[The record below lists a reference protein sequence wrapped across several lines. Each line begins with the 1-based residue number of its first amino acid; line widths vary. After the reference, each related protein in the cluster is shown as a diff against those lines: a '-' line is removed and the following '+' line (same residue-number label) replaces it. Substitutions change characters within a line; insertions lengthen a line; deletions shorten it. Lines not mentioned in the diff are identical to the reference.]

1 MSFEDYAFNTVED
14 EQKKKKVKPT
24 YVIGVAVLLLLG
36 VIYVAMNFFSGSST
50 QGFEVQHD
58 EVQAQETEESA
69 TIFVHVAGEVK
80 NPGMVE
86 LGANERVAKAI
97 ELAGGATENAQLDS
111 INLAKKC
118 EDGEQ
123 ITVPSKVTA
132 ESSGTASSD
141 SSSSQAS
148 SASSSSSNG
157 KVNINTAD
165 ATGLQQISGIGPS
178 KAQKIIAYR
187 EQNGKFKSVE
197 DLTNVSGIGE
207 KTLASIK
214 DQICV

>member
-14 EQKKKKVKPT
+14 EEKKKSKIKPT
-24 YVIGVAVLLLLG
+24 YVIGVAVLLLVALA
-36 VIYVAMNFFSGSST
+36 YVGFNFFTSSSNA
-50 QGFEVQHD
+50 GFSVEHEQT
-58 EVQAQETEESA
+58 EAQADDSSA
-69 TIFVHVAGEVK
+69 RIYVHVAGEVK

-86 LGANERVAKAI
+86 LESDERVAVAI
-97 ELAGGATENAQLDS
+97 EKAGGATENALLDS

-123 ITVPSKVTA
+123 ISVPSKVST
-132 ESSGTASSD
+132 ET
-141 SSSSQAS
+141 S
-148 SASSSSSNG
+148 SASSTETAEAASSSTSSNG

-165 ATGLQQISGIGPS
+165 ASGLQQISGIGPS

>member
-14 EQKKKKVKPT
+14 EEKKRKKIKPT
-24 YVIGVAVLLLLG
+24 YVIGVAVLLI
-36 VIYVAMNFFSGSST
+36 VAVAYVAFTFFSQSESS
-50 QGFEVQHD
+50 GFSVEHEQ
-58 EVQAQETEESA
+58 TEQTPAENDSK
-69 TIFVHVAGEVK
+69 IFVHVAGEVAK
-80 NPGMVE
+80 PGMVE
-86 LGANERVAKAI
+86 LEADERVAAAI
-97 ELAGGATENAQLDS
+97 EKAGGATENAQLDS

-123 ITVPSKVTA
+123 ISVPSKVSDETNSNQPA
-132 ESSGTASSD
+132 ETT
-141 SSSSQAS
+141 
-148 SASSSSSNG
+148 SATSNNG

-165 ATGLQQISGIGPS
+165 AAGLQQISGIGPS

>member
-58 EVQAQETEESA
+58 EVQAQEAEESA

>member
-1 MSFEDYAFNTVED
+1 MSFDEYAFNTVED
-14 EQKKKKVKPT
+14 EEKKKSRIKPT
-24 YVIGVAVLLLLG
+24 YIIGVAVLLL
-36 VIYVAMNFFSGSST
+36 VAVAYIAFNFLSSSENTGFSVEHT
-50 QGFEVQHD
+50 QSE
-58 EVQAQETEESA
+58 QATVENDSK
-69 TIFVHVAGEVK
+69 IFVHVAGEVA

-86 LGANERVAKAI
+86 LEADERVATAI
-97 ELAGGATENAQLDS
+97 EKAGGATENAQLDS

-123 ITVPSKVTA
+123 ISVPSKISA
-132 ESSGTASSD
+132 ESSGGASTETTTATG
-141 SSSSQAS
+141 
-148 SASSSSSNG
+148 SASASNSG

-165 ATGLQQISGIGPS
+165 AAGLQQISGIGPS

-187 EQNGKFKSVE
+187 EQNGKFKSIE

>member
-36 VIYVAMNFFSGSST
+36 VIYVAMNFFSGAST

>member
-58 EVQAQETEESA
+58 EVQAQETEGSA

>member
-36 VIYVAMNFFSGSST
+36 VIYVAMNFFSGAST

-58 EVQAQETEESA
+58 EVQAQETEELA

-86 LGANERVAKAI
+86 LASNERVAKAI

-132 ESSGTASSD
+132 ESSDTASLD

-148 SASSSSSNG
+148 GASSSSNNG

-165 ATGLQQISGIGPS
+165 AAGLQQISGIGPS

>member
-36 VIYVAMNFFSGSST
+36 VIYVAMNFFSGAST

-86 LGANERVAKAI
+86 LASNERVAKAI

-123 ITVPSKVTA
+123 ITVPSKVAA

-148 SASSSSSNG
+148 GASSSSSNG

-165 ATGLQQISGIGPS
+165 AAGLQQISGIGPS

-197 DLTNVSGIGE
+197 DLINVSGIGE

>member
-14 EQKKKKVKPT
+14 EQKKKKIKPT
-24 YVIGVAVLLLLG
+24 YVVGVAVLLLLAI
-36 VIYVAMNFFSGSST
+36 VYVALNFFSGSSNS
-50 QGFEVQHD
+50 GFEVQHD
-58 EVQAQETEESA
+58 DAQVQETGDYS

-86 LGANERVAKAI
+86 LESNERVAKAI

-123 ITVPSKVTA
+123 ITVPSKIATD
-132 ESSGTASSD
+132 SSGATSSD
-141 SSSSQAS
+141 SLSAS
-148 SASSSSSNG
+148 AASSSSSNNG
-157 KVNINTAD
+157 KININTAD
-165 ATGLQQISGIGPS
+165 VAGLQQISGIGPS

>member
-1 MSFEDYAFNTVED
+1 MNFEDYSFNTVED
-14 EQKKKKVKPT
+14 EEKKKNIKPT
-24 YVIGVAVLLLLG
+24 YLIGVAVLVLLAIVYAAINLLPSSSSSG
-36 VIYVAMNFFSGSST
+36 FSVES
-50 QGFEVQHD
+50 
-58 EVQAQETEESA
+58 QETKTEEA
-69 TIFVHVAGEVK
+69 TETSSIFVHVAGEVK
-80 NPGMVE
+80 NPGIVE
-86 LGANERVAKAI
+86 LASGERVALAI
-97 ELAGGATENAQLDS
+97 EKAGGATENALLDS

-123 ITVPSKVTA
+123 IVIPSKVQN
-132 ESSGTASSD
+132 ED
-141 SSSSQAS
+141 SSQAS
-148 SASSSSSNG
+148 SSDSAASGSSASSANNG

-187 EQNGKFKSVE
+187 EQNGKFKSIE

-207 KTLASIK
+207 KTLESIR